1 MDITAFI
8 SEKRKIILGY
18 RNQIKGEP
26 VRYLLELTNVAAT
39 IGYLSCMPQDIET
52 DTEALDYLTANP
64 FDDFMYKYLLRRIL
78 LVDLEEIEAFSARFS
93 QTPVAATLNTL
104 LAEAA
109 LQRKELREKGLVAPG
124 AALAPSPLVD
134 LRQEGFADMADHR
147 AWSRIF
153 VDNLQNHAPFPALES
168 TPKLPYSIEEI
179 DNAGKEFVPITQF
192 INQVT
197 EPGDYGRS
205 VEEAISRAEEALRV
219 ANVELQ
225 PQMLHQSSLA
235 PSGLVR
241 KWQMDISVQT
251 GGLEYTLRGEQTS
264 FGRGLDSDTA
274 KVGLV
279 MEICE
284 RFSSWASIGQDGA
297 QGYVNPMPL
306 TYARYSEL
314 SEPATNPHDL
324 PLEVPNGDIPL
335 HWLPGQRPDGSSI
348 LVPAQFVFLF
358 SNLPE
363 ANLCSGLGSTGLGAG
378 LDMHRAKVTALLEV
392 IERDA
397 ESVMPHHISRCFRIE
412 SRQPA
417 IAELLEKYAAR
428 GIELFF
434 EDITSELGVPCYR
447 AFVVGPEGQVTK
459 GASAGLNGEKA
470 CLSAMMEVPYPYPWG
485 PPSLPAPQDLPV
497 RMVEDLPDYSTG
509 GFADDLFVLESA
521 LIASGRTPAYVN
533 LTRQDME
540 IPVCRAIIPGMEL
553 MADFDRNSRL
563 SSRLFAN
570 FLRDMSM

>member
-1 MDITAFI
+1 M
-8 SEKRKIILGY
+8 
-18 RNQIKGEP
+18 
-26 VRYLLELTNVAAT
+26 RYLLELTNVAAT

-52 DTEALDYLTANP
+52 DAEALGYLAENP
-64 FDDFMYKYLLRRIL
+64 FDDFIYKYLLRCIL
-78 LVDLEEIEAFSARFS
+78 SMKLEEIEAFSARFS
-93 QTPVAATLNTL
+93 ETPVAATLNTL
-104 LAEAA
+104 LTEAA
-109 LQRKELREKGLVAPG
+109 LQRKELTEKRLIVPEAS
-124 AALAPSPLVD
+124 LASSPLVD
-134 LRQEGFADMADHR
+134 LRQEGFADMAVHR
-147 AWSRIF
+147 KWSKIF
-153 VDNLQNHAPFPALES
+153 VNNIQNHAPFPALKS
-168 TPKLPYSIEEI
+168 VPKLPYSAEEI
-179 DNAGKEFVPITQF
+179 NNAGKEFVPITKF
-192 INQVT
+192 SDQVM
-197 EPGDYGRS
+197 EPGDYGSS
-205 VEEAISRAEEALRV
+205 VEEAITRAEEALRV
-219 ANVELQ
+219 ARVELQ
-225 PQMLHQSSLA
+225 SQMLHQSSLA

-241 KWQMDISVQT
+241 QWQMAISVQT
-251 GGLEYTLRGEQTS
+251 GGLEYTLQGEQTS
-264 FGRGLDSDTA
+264 FGRGLDSDSA

-297 QGYVNPMPL
+297 QGYIHPMPL

-314 SEPATNPHDL
+314 SELAINPHDL
-324 PLEVPNGDIPL
+324 PLEVPDGDIPL

-378 LDMHRAKVTALLEV
+378 LDMNRARVTALLEV

-417 IAELLEKYAAR
+417 IAGLLEKYAAR
-428 GIELFF
+428 GIDLFF
-434 EDITSELGVPCYR
+434 EDITSGLGVPCYR
-447 AFVVGPEGQVTK
+447 AFVIGPEGQVTK

-470 CLSAMMEVPYPYPWG
+470 CLSAMLEVPYPYPWG
-485 PPSLPAPQDLPV
+485 PPGLPAPQGLPV
-497 RMVEDLPDYSTG
+497 RMVEDLPNYSTG
-509 GFADDLFVLESA
+509 GFAGDLFLLESA
-521 LIASGRTPAYVN
+521 FIASGRTPAYVN

-570 FLRDMSM
+570 FLRDINM